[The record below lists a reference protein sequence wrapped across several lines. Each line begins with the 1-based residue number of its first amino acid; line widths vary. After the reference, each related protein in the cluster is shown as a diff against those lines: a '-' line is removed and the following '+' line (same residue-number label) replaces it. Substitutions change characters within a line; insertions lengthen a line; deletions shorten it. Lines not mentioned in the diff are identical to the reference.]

1 MAGIF
6 LRDSFQLRHYRTQH
20 HDEAGASAEYIG
32 HRLCQKDTVASH
44 MEQIREDEARFP
56 CFTKPQCHTL
66 AMEWMTLAGQC
77 MVQKLQEEQMEQDN
91 QEELSW

>member
-44 MEQIREDEARFP
+44 MEQIREDVSKRNHDDDL
-56 CFTKPQCHTL
+56 TKQRKENCEFL
-66 AMEWMTLAGQC
+66 
-77 MVQKLQEEQMEQDN
+77 
-91 QEELSW
+91 LSQ